1 MGNDCQGACNV
12 CKNSE
17 TVIDATSFPN
27 DALKQHYENSKNMTD
42 YTVNQQIQ
50 S

>member
-1 MGNDCQGACNV
+1 MGNDCSSACNV

-27 DALKQHYENSKNMTD
+27 DLK
-42 YTVNQQIQ
+42 
-50 S
+50 